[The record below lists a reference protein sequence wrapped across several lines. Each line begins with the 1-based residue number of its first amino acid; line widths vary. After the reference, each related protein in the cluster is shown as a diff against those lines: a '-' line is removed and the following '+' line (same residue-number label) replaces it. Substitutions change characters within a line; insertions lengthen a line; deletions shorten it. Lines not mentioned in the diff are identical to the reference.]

1 MVAEDAYLK
10 HVAKFMDQDEIS
22 HCVGFAA
29 LWLANSKKSK
39 GLRATGVGSVS
50 CARHEMFRPTGTG
63 DLQKG
68 ER

>member
-1 MVAEDAYLK
+1 MCRVHLFGGPYISI
-10 HVAKFMDQDEIS
+10 QIS

-29 LWLANSKKSK
+29 LWQANTKKSK

-50 CARHEMFRPTGTG
+50 CAHHEMFRPTGTG

>member
-1 MVAEDAYLK
+1 MLYILSNFIPIAY
-10 HVAKFMDQDEIS
+10 AKQIS
-22 HCVGFAA
+22 HCMGFAA

-39 GLRATGVGSVS
+39 GLHATGVGSVS
-50 CARHEMFRPTGTG
+50 CARHEMFRENGTG